1 MQTPLWAPWRME
13 YIRAAKSSDC
23 FICQIIKETSDAEN
37 LILLRGEYTLLLMNR
52 YPYNSGHLLVAPYRH
67 IATFQELT
75 LDEQQEISSFTQL
88 ALHALQSLMNPDGFN
103 MGINQG
109 AAAGAG
115 LEDHLHQHIIPRWNG
130 DTNFMP
136 VVGQTR
142 VIPQLLEEQYQQ
154 LKAAID
160 QRTKA

>member
-1 MQTPLWAPWRME
+1 
-13 YIRAAKSSDC
+13 
-23 FICQIIKETSDAEN
+23 
-37 LILLRGEYTLLLMNR
+37 
-52 YPYNSGHLLVAPYRH
+52 
-67 IATFQELT
+67 
-75 LDEQQEISSFTQL
+75 
-88 ALHALQSLMNPDGFN
+88 MNPDGFN

-142 VIPQLLEEQYQQ
+142 VIPQLLEEQYQL

-160 QRTKA
+160 QRAKN